1 MGKVKVYSYDYEDYD
16 ENDKNAGTMVQDIL
30 EDPELPDLEG
40 ITVGSW
46 GGAWEEDCQ
55 ALIDGIVANKDKF
68 SHIKKLFI
76 GDMDFEECEV
86 SWIMQ
91 GNYEKLWAAMPQL
104 EEMTIKGATD
114 LRLGEIDLPNLKSFA
129 LICGGLPTDVIQSIQ
144 NAKMPALEELFLYI
158 GSDNYGFDG
167 DKDTIR
173 EMLEKSDFPK
183 LRCLGIM
190 DSEIQDELVEVVLD
204 SKYMK
209 QIETLDLSYGT
220 LTDKGGELLA
230 QKVGD
235 YPNLKKIDLEYH
247 FLTDAGEKKL
257 EAAARKAG
265 KEINLDE
272 QQEADDYDGEVYYYA
287 MLTE

>member
-1 MGKVKVYSYDYEDYD
+1 MGKVKTYSYDYEDYD
-16 ENDKNAGTMVQDIL
+16 ENDKNAGTMVQEIL
-30 EDPELPDLEG
+30 EDPELLDLEG
-40 ITVGSW
+40 ITIGSW

-55 ALIDGIVANKDKF
+55 ALIDGLVANKDKF

-114 LRLGEIDLPNLKSFA
+114 LQLGEIDLPNLKSFEI
-129 LICGGLPTDVIQSIQ
+129 ICGGLPTDVIQSIQ
-144 NAKMPALEELFLYI
+144 NAKMPALEKLSLYM

-167 DKDTIR
+167 NANTIR
-173 EMLEKSDFPK
+173 ELLEKSDFPK
-183 LRCLGIM
+183 LRYLGIL
-190 DSEIQDELVEVVLD
+190 DSEIQDELAEVVLD

-220 LTDKGGELLA
+220 LTDKGGELIA
-230 QKVGD
+230 NKIGD
-235 YPNLKKIDLEYH
+235 YPNIKKIELEYH
-247 FLTDAGEKKL
+247 FLTDDGGKKL
-257 EAAARKAG
+257 EAAVKKAG
-265 KEINLDE
+265 KEINLDD